1 MEVEE
6 VSPKLTETFQEGYMQ
21 VVDRS
26 PENPKSEIPVILSPG
41 WSENPKVFKD
51 AIQVFL
57 NSGRRVI
64 AFNFPGIRNS
74 TRETSYPN
82 LEVGKAE
89 TILELMRTKGIKKA
103 DVVCHS
109 EGSIGPIIA
118 ASLEPDKFRN
128 LILVGPAGFIG
139 KDSFPKLAGRFSVKT
154 LTDPHRLLGGD
165 KPMRP
170 FFRYLKE
177 GIKFAFRHPIQG
189 LEEAMAISQV
199 QLEDT
204 LQELHNN
211 GVGIAIVSGV
221 NDPVFPMKR
230 LQKIVKRNMID
241 GFVSVAGGH
250 DEIHLQPKYARAAEQ
265 LITNL
270 ENKQKN
276 NPTS

>member
-1 MEVEE
+1 
-6 VSPKLTETFQEGYMQ
+6 
-21 VVDRS
+21 
-26 PENPKSEIPVILSPG
+26 
-41 WSENPKVFKD
+41 
-51 AIQVFL
+51 
-57 NSGRRVI
+57 
-64 AFNFPGIRNS
+64 
-74 TRETSYPN
+74 
-82 LEVGKAE
+82 
-89 TILELMRTKGIKKA
+89 
-103 DVVCHS
+103 
-109 EGSIGPIIA
+109 
-118 ASLEPDKFRN
+118 
-128 LILVGPAGFIG
+128 
-139 KDSFPKLAGRFSVKT
+139 
-154 LTDPHRLLGGD
+154 
-165 KPMRP
+165 MRP